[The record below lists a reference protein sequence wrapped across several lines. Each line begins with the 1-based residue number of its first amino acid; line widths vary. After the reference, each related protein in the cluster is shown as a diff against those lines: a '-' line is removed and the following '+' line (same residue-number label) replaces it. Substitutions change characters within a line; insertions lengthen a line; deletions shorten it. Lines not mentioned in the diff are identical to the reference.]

1 MRHATSR
8 RVLWLLACAFVLTGC
23 GLQPASQFIP
33 EVSAGPV
40 LEKYPGFDGAA
51 ITVSSKDFTEQLVL
65 GKMASLVLSAAGAE
79 VTDKT
84 NIKGSVNA
92 RLSMLGGDVDV
103 MWEYTGT
110 AWIVYM
116 GHPDPIADP
125 DEQFRAVAEQ
135 DLAENR
141 IVWTQ
146 PAPLNNSYAIAV
158 KQATADEYGLA
169 NISDI
174 TEVPVAMRTF
184 CLEAEFINRNDG
196 FVGMKQTYGFTDADI
211 PPGNVQS
218 MDTGLIYNRI
228 GGSCTFGEVF
238 DTDGRIPANGLV
250 TLTDDEHFFPIYEPS
265 LTVRQEVFEK
275 SPQIGDIF
283 ADLSSR
289 LTTDVMRGLNAQVD
303 VDGRDPVFV
312 AEDWLVEQGF
322 LAS

>member
-1 MRHATSR
+1 MRR
-8 RVLWLLACAFVLTGC
+8 IPLLLACTALLAGC

-33 EVSAGPV
+33 EVEAGPV
-40 LEKYPGFDGAA
+40 LDQYPGFDGAP
-51 ITVSSKDFTEQLVL
+51 IVVSSKDFTEQLVL
-65 GKMASLVLSAAGAE
+65 GKMTSLVLSAAGAK

-110 AWIVYM
+110 GWIVYL
-116 GHPDPIADP
+116 GHTDPIIDP
-125 DEQFRAVAEQ
+125 DEQFQAVAEQ
-135 DLAENR
+135 DLAENG

-146 PAPLNNSYAIAV
+146 PAPLNNTYAIAV
-158 KQATADEYGLA
+158 KQATADQYGLV

-174 TEVPVAMRTF
+174 TKVPVDERTF

-196 FVGMKQTYGFTDADI
+196 FVGMQEAYGFTSADI

-218 MDTGLIYNRI
+218 MEAGLIYNRI

-250 TLTDDEHFFPIYEPS
+250 TLVDDEHFFPIYEPA
-265 LTVRQEVFEK
+265 LTVRQEIYEAY
-275 SPQIGDIF
+275 PQIGDIF
-283 ADLSSR
+283 ADLASR

-303 VDGRDPVFV
+303 VDGLDPVFV
-312 AEDWLVEQGF
+312 AEDWLKAQGF

>member
-1 MRHATSR
+1 MRARIAT
-8 RVLWLLACAFVLTGC
+8 LLACAAALAGC

-33 EVSAGPV
+33 EVAAGPE
-40 LEKYPGFDGAA
+40 LEKYEGFDGLP

-65 GKMASLVLSAAGAE
+65 GKMTSLVLSAAGAK

-84 NIKGSVNA
+84 NVKGSVNA
-92 RLSMLGGDVDV
+92 RLSMLGGDVDA

-125 DEQFRAVAEQ
+125 AEQFAAVAEE
-135 DLAENR
+135 DLATKD

-158 KQATADEYGLA
+158 KRATADRYGLE

-174 TEVPVAMRTF
+174 TKVPVAQRTF

-196 FVGMKQTYGFTDADI
+196 FVGMKRTYGFTDADI

-250 TLTDDEHFFPIYEPS
+250 TLTDDEHFFPIYQPS
-265 LTVRQEVFEK
+265 LTVRQEIYRQV
-275 SPQIGDIF
+275 PQIGAIF
-283 ADLSSR
+283 ADLSAR

-303 VDGRDPVFV
+303 VDGRDPVYV

-322 LAS
+322 LAG

>member
-1 MRHATSR
+1 MLLTCA
-8 RVLWLLACAFVLTGC
+8 VLLTGC

-33 EVSAGPV
+33 EVSAGPE
-40 LEKYPGFDGAA
+40 LEKYAGFDGVE

-65 GKMASLVLSAAGAE
+65 GKMTSLVLSAAGAT

-92 RLSMLGGDVDV
+92 RLSMVAGDIDA

-116 GHPDPIADP
+116 GHPDPIPDP
-125 DEQFRAVAEQ
+125 AEQFRAVAEE
-135 DLAENR
+135 DLATNR
-141 IVWTQ
+141 IVWTK
-146 PAPLNNSYAIAV
+146 PAPLNNSYAIAA
-158 KQATADEYGLA
+158 KQATVDQYGLKS
-169 NISDI
+169 IGDI
-174 TEVPVAMRTF
+174 TKLPVAQRTF

-196 FVGMKQTYGFTDADI
+196 FVGMKQAYGFTDADI

-228 GGSCTFGEVF
+228 GGSCSFGEVF

-265 LTVRQEVFEK
+265 LTVRQEIYERV
-275 SPQIGDIF
+275 PQIVEIF

-303 VDGRDPVFV
+303 VDGRDPVYV
-312 AEDWLVEQGF
+312 AEDWLVEEGF
-322 LAS
+322 LAG